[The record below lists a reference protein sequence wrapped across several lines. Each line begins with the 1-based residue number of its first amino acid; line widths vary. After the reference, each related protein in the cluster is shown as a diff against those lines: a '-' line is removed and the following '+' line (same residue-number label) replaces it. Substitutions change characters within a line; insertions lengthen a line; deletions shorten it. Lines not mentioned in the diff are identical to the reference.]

1 MNATAGIKEQVHRL
15 ADTLPDDASW
25 EDVMEQ
31 IYVRQAIERGLADSE
46 AGRVITVDEVRAR
59 LRQAG

>member
-1 MNATAGIKEQVHRL
+1 MNASAGIKEKVHRL

-46 AGRVITVDEVRAR
+46 AGRVMTVDEVRAR